1 MPILPVVGNVPMN
14 QLAQMIMKPS
24 SETQGQYKLVSSSF
38 KWGSDEHSPQF
49 IRYYYDAAMVCC

>member
-24 SETQGQYKLVSSSF
+24 SETQRQYKLVSSFLNGGAMNTPLNS
-38 KWGSDEHSPQF
+38 SD
-49 IRYYYDAAMVCC
+49 IITMRR